1 MPHCFLDGD
10 QICTGFVKMQS
21 EGMTQRVQVEA
32 ISRQAAC
39 LQLMD
44 KDVVDRLLTDMGIS
58 FLSGEEPVFGF
69 RTSVSSSD
77 IGDEQIISFIG
88 QDGVPVG
95 AVLAAGDIDTVFG
108 MVDIA
113 AVQAAEFADTDPG
126 RIQECDLSFVL
137 RIGNGVN
144 DSVYLLSG
152 RNSRQ
157 GLVEMQE
164 GNLPFIL
171 VFVKDIVKEIMQL
184 SDMDVDGTRV

>member
-137 RIGNGVN
+137 RIEMESMTACTCSLVGTAGR
-144 DSVYLLSG
+144 DWSKCRKGTSRLSQSLL
-152 RNSRQ
+152 R
-157 GLVEMQE
+157 
-164 GNLPFIL
+164 
-171 VFVKDIVKEIMQL
+171 
-184 SDMDVDGTRV
+184 T